1 MDASTIQKITI
12 WILPV
17 LLAVS
22 LHEAAHAW
30 MADKKGDST
39 SRLLGRLTFK
49 PLKHIDPI
57 GTILV
62 PTLMIA
68 FTSFTGFP
76 GFVFGWAKPVPV
88 DVRNFKNPQKDMMW
102 VAVAG
107 PASNFIMAFIWAVFL
122 HLSILFADSSSA
134 ISQFFLLMPIAGITI
149 NVILG
154 VLNLL
159 PIPPLDGGRIM
170 SGLLSPQASFYYSK
184 IEPYGFFIIIA
195 LMLTGLL
202 SYIIFPVISWV
213 LMILSA
219 ISGLDVE
226 IFYRLLSAIQ

>member
-1 MDASTIQKITI
+1 MDATTIQKISI

-30 MADKKGDST
+30 MADKKGDPT
-39 SRLLGRLTFK
+39 SRLMGRLTFN

-62 PTLMIA
+62 PALMI
-68 FTSFTGFP
+68 TFTGFA
-76 GFVFGWAKPVPV
+76 FGWAKPVPV
-88 DVRNFKNPQKDMMW
+88 DARNLHNPKKDMMW
-102 VAVAG
+102 VALAG
-107 PASNFIMAFIWAVFL
+107 PASNFIMAILWAILL
-122 HLSILFADSSSA
+122 HISVLFVDSRSA
-134 ISQFFLLMPIAGITI
+134 ISMFFLLMPVAGITI

-170 SGLLSPQASFYYSK
+170 AGLLSPRASLKYSK

-195 LMLTGLL
+195 LMLTGVL
-202 SYIIFPVISWV
+202 SYIIFPVIILV
-213 LMILSA
+213 LVILSS
-219 ISGLDVE
+219 ISGLDIEV
-226 IFYRLLSAIQ
+226 FYRLLSAIQ

>member
-1 MDASTIQKITI
+1 MDAATIQKITI

-30 MADKKGDST
+30 MADKKGDAT
-39 SRLLGRLTFK
+39 ARLMGRLTFN

-57 GTILV
+57 GTIVV
-62 PTLMIA
+62 PALMLFA
-68 FTSFTGFP
+68 TGFA
-76 GFVFGWAKPVPV
+76 FGWAKPVPV
-88 DVRNFKNPQKDMMW
+88 DARNLHNPKKDMMW
-102 VAVAG
+102 VALAG
-107 PASNFIMAFIWAVFL
+107 PVSNFIMAVLWAVFL
-122 HLSILFADSSSA
+122 NISVLFVDSRSSISM
-134 ISQFFLLMPIAGITI
+134 FFLLMPVAGITI

-170 SGLLSPQASFYYSK
+170 AGILPPAASMQYSK

-195 LMLTGLL
+195 LMLSGML
-202 SYIIFPVISWV
+202 SSIIFPVVNLFLIV
-213 LMILSA
+213 LSA
-219 ISGLDVE
+219 ISGLDIEV
-226 IFYRLLSAIQ
+226 FYRLLNAI

>member
-1 MDASTIQKITI
+1 MDATTIQKITI
-12 WILPV
+12 WVLPV
-17 LLAVS
+17 LFAVA

-39 SRLLGRLTFK
+39 ARMSGRLTFN
-49 PLKHIDPI
+49 PIKHIDPV

-62 PTLMIA
+62 PVLMIVL
-68 FTSFTGFP
+68 TGFA
-76 GFVFGWAKPVPV
+76 FGWAKPVPV
-88 DVRNFKNPQKDMMW
+88 DARNLKNPKKDMMW
-102 VAVAG
+102 VAAAG
-107 PASNFIMAFIWAVFL
+107 PVSNFLMAVFWAVFL
-122 HLSILFADSSSA
+122 NISLMFFDGRSSISM
-134 ISQFFLLMPIAGITI
+134 FFLLMPIAGITI

-170 SGLLSPQASFYYSK
+170 AGLLSPRASMQYSK

-202 SYIIFPVISWV
+202 SYIIFPVISLFLVV
-213 LMILSA
+213 LSS
-219 ISGLDVE
+219 ISGLDLEV
-226 IFYRLLSAIQ
+226 FYRLLNAIQ

>member
-30 MADKKGDST
+30 MANKKGDST
-39 SRLLGRLTFK
+39 ARLLGRLSFN

-62 PTLMIA
+62 PVVMI
-68 FTSFTGFP
+68 FLTGFA
-76 GFVFGWAKPVPV
+76 FGWAKPVPV
-88 DVRNFKNPQKDMMW
+88 NTRNLHNPKQDMMW
-102 VAVAG
+102 VALAG
-107 PASNFIMAFIWAVFL
+107 PVSNFIMAILWAVMLNISVLFVDSRS
-122 HLSILFADSSSA
+122 SISL
-134 ISQFFLLMPIAGITI
+134 FFLLMPIAGITI

-170 SGLLSPQASFYYSK
+170 AGLLSPKASIQYSK
-184 IEPYGFFIIIA
+184 IEPYGFFIVIA
-195 LMLTGLL
+195 LMFSGLL
-202 SYIIFPVISWV
+202 SIIIFPVINWF
-213 LMILSA
+213 LIAMATL
-219 ISGLDVE
+219 SGLDLSV
-226 IFYRLLSAIQ
+226 FYRLLNAIQ

>member
-30 MADKKGDST
+30 MANKKGDPT
-39 SRLLGRLTFK
+39 ARLLGRLTFN

-62 PTLMIA
+62 PTLMIV
-68 FTSFTGFP
+68 FTGFA
-76 GFVFGWAKPVPV
+76 FGWAKPVPI
-88 DVRNFKNPQKDMMW
+88 DVRNLKNPKKDMMW
-102 VAVAG
+102 VALAG
-107 PASNFIMAFIWAVFL
+107 PASNFIMAIMWAVFL
-122 HLSILFADSSSA
+122 NISVLFVDSRSSISL
-134 ISQFFLLMPIAGITI
+134 FFLLMPVAGITI

-170 SGLLSPQASFYYSK
+170 SGLLSPRASIQYSK

-202 SYIIFPVISWV
+202 SNIIFPVINLV
-213 LMILSA
+213 LFVLST
-219 ISGLDVE
+219 ISGLEMEV
-226 IFYRLLSAIQ
+226 FYRLLNAIQ

>member
-1 MDASTIQKITI
+1 MDAATIQKITI

-30 MADKKGDST
+30 MADKKGDAT
-39 SRLLGRLTFK
+39 ARLMGRLTFN

-57 GTILV
+57 GTIVV
-62 PTLMIA
+62 PALMLFA
-68 FTSFTGFP
+68 TGFA
-76 GFVFGWAKPVPV
+76 FGWAKPVPV
-88 DVRNFKNPQKDMMW
+88 DARNLHNPKKDMMW
-102 VAVAG
+102 VALAG
-107 PASNFIMAFIWAVFL
+107 PVSNFIMAVLWAVFL
-122 HLSILFADSSSA
+122 NISVLFVDSRSSISM
-134 ISQFFLLMPIAGITI
+134 FFLLMPVAGITI

-170 SGLLSPQASFYYSK
+170 AGILPPAASMQYSK

-195 LMLTGLL
+195 LMLSGML
-202 SYIIFPVISWV
+202 SSIIFPVVNLFLIA
-213 LMILSA
+213 LSA
-219 ISGLDVE
+219 ISGLDIEV
-226 IFYRLLSAIQ
+226 FYRLLSAI

>member
-1 MDASTIQKITI
+1 MDATTIQKITI

-30 MADKKGDST
+30 MADRKGDST
-39 SRLLGRLTFK
+39 ARLLGRLTFN
-49 PLKHIDPI
+49 PFKHIDPV

-62 PTLMIA
+62 PVVMILA
-68 FTSFTGFP
+68 TGFA
-76 GFVFGWAKPVPV
+76 FGWAKPVPV
-88 DVRNFKNPQKDMMW
+88 DARNLKNPKKDMMW
-102 VAVAG
+102 VALAG
-107 PASNFIMAFIWAVFL
+107 PVSNFIMALIWAI
-122 HLSILFADSSSA
+122 ILFLSVSFHDSRSSL
-134 ISQFFLLMPIAGITI
+134 SLFFLYMPVAGITI

-170 SGLLSPQASFYYSK
+170 AGLLSNQASAQYSK
-184 IEPYGFFIIIA
+184 IEPYGFFIIIG

-202 SYIIFPVISWV
+202 SYIIFPVISV
-213 LMILSA
+213 FLIILA
-219 ISGLDVE
+219 TISGLDIEV
-226 IFYRLLSAIQ
+226 FYRLLNGIQ

>member
-1 MDASTIQKITI
+1 MDATTIQKITI

-17 LLAVS
+17 LFAVA

-39 SRLLGRLTFK
+39 ARMLGRLTFN
-49 PLKHIDPI
+49 PIKHIDPV

-62 PTLMIA
+62 PVLMVVL
-68 FTSFTGFP
+68 TGFA
-76 GFVFGWAKPVPV
+76 FGWAKPVPV
-88 DVRNFKNPQKDMMW
+88 DARNLRNPKKDMMW
-102 VAVAG
+102 VAAAG
-107 PASNFIMAFIWAVFL
+107 PVSNFLQALFWALFL
-122 HLSILFADSSSA
+122 NISVMFFDGRSSISL
-134 ISQFFLLMPIAGITI
+134 FFLLMPIAGITI

-170 SGLLSPQASFYYSK
+170 SGLLSPRAAMQFSK

-195 LMLTGLL
+195 LMLTGIL
-202 SYIIFPVISWV
+202 SYIIFPIIAVFLKV
-213 LMILSA
+213 LSS
-219 ISGLDVE
+219 ISGLDIEV
-226 IFYRLLSAIQ
+226 FYRLLNAIQ

>member
-30 MADKKGDST
+30 MADRKGDPT
-39 SRLLGRLTFK
+39 SRLMGRLTFN

-62 PTLMIA
+62 PTLMIL
-68 FTSFTGFP
+68 FTGFA
-76 GFVFGWAKPVPV
+76 FGWAKPVPV
-88 DVRNFKNPQKDMMW
+88 DARNLRNPKKDMMW
-102 VAVAG
+102 VAMAG
-107 PASNFIMAFIWAVFL
+107 PASNFIMAFLWAIFL
-122 HLSILFADSSSA
+122 NISVLLVDSQSSISL
-134 ISQFFLLMPIAGITI
+134 FFLLMPVAGITI

-170 SGLLSPQASFYYSK
+170 AGLLSPRASLQYSK

-202 SYIIFPVISWV
+202 SYIIFPVISLV
-213 LMILSA
+213 LMALSVL
-219 ISGLDVE
+219 SGLEMEV
-226 IFYRLLSAIQ
+226 FYRLLSAIQ

>member
-1 MDASTIQKITI
+1 MDATTIQKIAI
-12 WILPV
+12 WVLPV

-30 MADKKGDST
+30 MADKKGDAT
-39 SRLLGRLTFK
+39 ARLMGRLTFN

-62 PTLMIA
+62 PAVMIL
-68 FTSFTGFP
+68 TTGFA
-76 GFVFGWAKPVPV
+76 FGWAKPVPV
-88 DVRNFKNPQKDMMW
+88 DARNLKNPKKDMMW
-102 VAVAG
+102 VALAG
-107 PASNFIMAFIWAVFL
+107 PVSNFIMAVLWAVMLNISVLFIDSRS
-122 HLSILFADSSSA
+122 SISL
-134 ISQFFLLMPIAGITI
+134 FFLLMPVAGITI

-170 SGLLSPQASFYYSK
+170 NGLLPHAASIQYSK

-195 LMLTGLL
+195 LMLSGML
-202 SYIIFPVISWV
+202 SSIIFPIVSLFLIA
-213 LMILSA
+213 LST
-219 ISGLDVE
+219 ISGLNVE

>member
-1 MDASTIQKITI
+1 MDASIIQKITI

-30 MADKKGDST
+30 MANKKGDPT
-39 SRLLGRLTFK
+39 ARLLGRLTFN

-62 PTLMIA
+62 PILMLV
-68 FTSFTGFP
+68 FTGFA
-76 GFVFGWAKPVPV
+76 FGWAKPVPI
-88 DVRNFKNPQKDMMW
+88 DVRNLKNPKKDMMW
-102 VAVAG
+102 VALAG
-107 PASNFIMAFIWAVFL
+107 PASNFIMAIMWAVFL
-122 HLSILFADSSSA
+122 NISVLFVDSRSSISL
-134 ISQFFLLMPIAGITI
+134 FFLLMPVAGITI

-170 SGLLSPQASFYYSK
+170 SGLLSPRASMQYSK

-195 LMLTGLL
+195 LMLTGVL
-202 SYIIFPVISWV
+202 SNIIFPVINLV
-213 LMILSA
+213 LLVLST
-219 ISGLDVE
+219 ISGLEMEV
-226 IFYRLLSAIQ
+226 FYRLLNAIQ

>member
-1 MDASTIQKITI
+1 MDATTIQKITI
-12 WILPV
+12 WVLPV

-30 MADKKGDST
+30 MADKKGDPT
-39 SRLLGRLTFK
+39 SRLMGRLTFN

-62 PTLMIA
+62 PTLMIV
-68 FTSFTGFP
+68 FTGFA
-76 GFVFGWAKPVPV
+76 FGWAKPVPV
-88 DVRNFKNPQKDMMW
+88 DARNLKDPKKDMMW
-102 VAVAG
+102 VAMAG
-107 PASNFIMAFIWAVFL
+107 PASNFIMAVLWAIFL
-122 HLSILFADSSSA
+122 NISVMFVDSRSTMSL
-134 ISQFFLLMPIAGITI
+134 FFLLMPVAGITI

-170 SGLLSPQASFYYSK
+170 AGMLSPRASLQYSK

-195 LMLTGLL
+195 MMLTGLL
-202 SYIIFPVISWV
+202 SYIIFPVIAV
-213 LMILSA
+213 FLMILSA
-219 ISGLDVE
+219 ISGLDIEV
-226 IFYRLLSAIQ
+226 FYRLLSAIQ

>member
-1 MDASTIQKITI
+1 MDAATIQKITI

-30 MADKKGDST
+30 MADKKGDAT
-39 SRLLGRLTFK
+39 ARLMGRLTFN

-57 GTILV
+57 GTIVV
-62 PTLMIA
+62 PALMLFA
-68 FTSFTGFP
+68 TGFA
-76 GFVFGWAKPVPV
+76 FGWAKPVPV
-88 DVRNFKNPQKDMMW
+88 DARNLHNPKKDMMW
-102 VAVAG
+102 VALAG
-107 PASNFIMAFIWAVFL
+107 PVSNFIMAVLWAVFL
-122 HLSILFADSSSA
+122 NISVLFVDSRSSISM
-134 ISQFFLLMPIAGITI
+134 FFLLMPVAGITV

-170 SGLLSPQASFYYSK
+170 AGILPPAASMQYSK

-195 LMLTGLL
+195 LMLSGML
-202 SYIIFPVISWV
+202 SSIIFPVVNLFLIV
-213 LMILSA
+213 LSA
-219 ISGLDVE
+219 ISGLDIEV
-226 IFYRLLSAIQ
+226 FYRLLNAI

>member
-30 MADKKGDST
+30 MADKKGDPT
-39 SRLLGRLTFK
+39 SRLMGRLTFN

-62 PTLMIA
+62 PTLMIV
-68 FTSFTGFP
+68 FTGFA
-76 GFVFGWAKPVPV
+76 FGWAKPVPV
-88 DVRNFKNPQKDMMW
+88 DARNLRNPKKDMMW
-102 VAVAG
+102 VALAG
-107 PASNFIMAFIWAVFL
+107 PASNFLMAFLWAVFL
-122 HLSILFADSSSA
+122 HISVIFVDSRSA
-134 ISQFFLLMPIAGITI
+134 ISLFFLLMPVAGITI

-159 PIPPLDGGRIM
+159 PIPPLDGGRIL
-170 SGLLSPQASFYYSK
+170 SGMLSAKVSLQYNK

-202 SYIIFPVISWV
+202 SYIIFPVISLV
-213 LMILSA
+213 LFILSSV
-219 ISGLDVE
+219 SGLEMEV
-226 IFYRLLSAIQ
+226 FYRLLSAIQ

>member
-30 MADKKGDST
+30 MANKKGDST
-39 SRLLGRLTFK
+39 ARLLGRLSFN

-57 GTILV
+57 GTIVV
-62 PTLMIA
+62 PVVMI
-68 FTSFTGFP
+68 FLTGFA
-76 GFVFGWAKPVPV
+76 FGWAKPVPV
-88 DVRNFKNPQKDMMW
+88 NTRNLDNPKQDMMW
-102 VAVAG
+102 VALAG
-107 PASNFIMAFIWAVFL
+107 PVSNFIMAILWAVMLNISVLFVDSRS
-122 HLSILFADSSSA
+122 SISL
-134 ISQFFLLMPIAGITI
+134 FFLLMPIAGITI

-170 SGLLSPQASFYYSK
+170 AGLLSPKASIQYSK
-184 IEPYGFFIIIA
+184 IEPYGFFIVIA
-195 LMLTGLL
+195 LMFSGLL
-202 SYIIFPVISWV
+202 SIIIFPVINWF
-213 LMILSA
+213 LIAMATL
-219 ISGLDVE
+219 SGLDLSV
-226 IFYRLLSAIQ
+226 FYRLLNAIQ

>member
-30 MADKKGDST
+30 MADKKGDPT
-39 SRLLGRLTFK
+39 SRLMGRLTFN

-62 PTLMIA
+62 PTLMIV
-68 FTSFTGFP
+68 FTGFA
-76 GFVFGWAKPVPV
+76 FGWAKPVPV
-88 DVRNFKNPQKDMMW
+88 DARNLRNPKKDMMW
-102 VAVAG
+102 VALAG
-107 PASNFIMAFIWAVFL
+107 PASNFLMAFLWAVFL
-122 HLSILFADSSSA
+122 HISVIFVDSRSA
-134 ISQFFLLMPIAGITI
+134 ISLFFLLMPVAGITI

-159 PIPPLDGGRIM
+159 PIPPLDGGRIL
-170 SGLLSPQASFYYSK
+170 SGMLSAKASLQYNK

-202 SYIIFPVISWV
+202 SYIIFPVISLV
-213 LMILSA
+213 LFILSSV
-219 ISGLDVE
+219 SGLEMEV
-226 IFYRLLSAIQ
+226 FYRLLSAIQ

>member
-1 MDASTIQKITI
+1 MDASIIQKITI

-30 MADKKGDST
+30 MANKKGDPT
-39 SRLLGRLTFK
+39 ARLLGRLTFN

-62 PTLMIA
+62 PILMLV
-68 FTSFTGFP
+68 FTGFA
-76 GFVFGWAKPVPV
+76 FGWAKPVPI
-88 DVRNFKNPQKDMMW
+88 DVRNLKNPKKDMMW
-102 VAVAG
+102 VALAG
-107 PASNFIMAFIWAVFL
+107 PASNFIMAIMWAVFL
-122 HLSILFADSSSA
+122 NISVLFVDSRSSISL
-134 ISQFFLLMPIAGITI
+134 FFLLMPVAGITI

-170 SGLLSPQASFYYSK
+170 SGLLSPRASMQYSK

-202 SYIIFPVISWV
+202 SNIIFPVINLV
-213 LMILSA
+213 LLVLST
-219 ISGLDVE
+219 ISGLEMEV
-226 IFYRLLSAIQ
+226 FYRLLNAIQ

>member
-1 MDASTIQKITI
+1 MDAITIQKIAV

-30 MADKKGDST
+30 MANKKGDST
-39 SRLLGRLTFK
+39 AKSLGRLTFN
-49 PLKHIDPI
+49 PFKHIDPI
-57 GTILV
+57 GTIVV
-62 PTLMIA
+62 PAIMI
-68 FTSFTGFP
+68 FTTGFA
-76 GFVFGWAKPVPV
+76 FGWAKPVPI
-88 DVRNFKNPQKDMMW
+88 DVRNLHNPKKDMMW
-102 VAVAG
+102 VALAG
-107 PASNFIMAFIWAVFL
+107 PMSNFIMAFLWAVFL
-122 HLSILFADSSSA
+122 NLSVFFIDSRST
-134 ISQFFLLMPIAGITI
+134 ISMFFLLMPIAGITI

-170 SGLLSPQASFYYSK
+170 AGLLPTSLAVKYSK

-202 SYIIFPVISWV
+202 SMIIFPAISFI
-213 LMILSA
+213 LMTLA
-219 ISGLDVE
+219 TISGLDVSV
-226 IFYRLLSAIQ
+226 FYSLLSAIQ

>member
-1 MDASTIQKITI
+1 MDATTIQKITI

-17 LLAVS
+17 LFAVA

-39 SRLLGRLTFK
+39 ARMLGRLTFN
-49 PLKHIDPI
+49 PIKHIDPV

-62 PTLMIA
+62 PVLMVVL
-68 FTSFTGFP
+68 TGFA
-76 GFVFGWAKPVPV
+76 FGWAKPVPV
-88 DVRNFKNPQKDMMW
+88 DARNLRNPKKDMMW
-102 VAVAG
+102 VAAAG
-107 PASNFIMAFIWAVFL
+107 PVSNFLQALFWALFL
-122 HLSILFADSSSA
+122 NISVMFFDGRSSISL
-134 ISQFFLLMPIAGITI
+134 FFLLMPIAGITI

-170 SGLLSPQASFYYSK
+170 SGLLSPRAAMQFSK

-195 LMLTGLL
+195 LMLTGIL
-202 SYIIFPVISWV
+202 SYIIFPVIAVFLKV
-213 LMILSA
+213 LSS
-219 ISGLDVE
+219 ISGLDIEV
-226 IFYRLLSAIQ
+226 FYRLLNAIQ